1 MKALY
6 LLLIHNDFVAA
17 PLPPGCFLLNHSFP
31 SRLCFLLQK
40 SVFDPLPS
48 FFFFFSF
55 TLAVLQFCST
65 SGAKRECVTA
75 PQD

>member
-17 PLPPGCFLLNHSFP
+17 P